1 MSPVHR
7 CAAAHSRVR
16 GVESHAGGMDHQVV
30 GVLGAS
36 GGLGV
41 SSLAVAVGLRACA
54 RFGATV
60 CLDGDGVGGGLDV
73 TACLEHLPG
82 LRWPDLEAAQGQV
95 DGAALLR
102 ALPAEGSLRV
112 LAARAAAP
120 SEDVMAATLA
130 ALAELCP
137 VTVVDLGRSLRL
149 VDRCTHVVLVSGM
162 SARQLAD
169 AAALAPLVLERSPD
183 VRLALRTARRDP
195 MQPEVV
201 ASLLDLPLATVLHL
215 DARAVTDADRA
226 RMPGARDSS
235 ALARAAEDVVSA
247 MALDQ
252 SSAVVAS

>member
-1 MSPVHR
+1 
-7 CAAAHSRVR
+7 
-16 GVESHAGGMDHQVV
+16 MDHQVV

-41 SSLAVAVGLRACA
+41 SSLAVAVALRACE

-60 CLDGDGVGGGLDV
+60 CLDGVGIGGGLDV

-82 LRWPDLEAAQGQV
+82 LRWPDLEATQGQV

-112 LAARAAAP
+112 LAARAAP
-120 SEDVMAATLA
+120 PGQDVMVATLA
-130 ALAELCP
+130 ALADLCP
-137 VTVVDLGRSLRL
+137 VTVVDLGRSVRL

-169 AAALAPLVLERSPD
+169 AAALVPLVLERAAD

-195 MQPEVV
+195 VQPAVV
-201 ASLLDLPLATVLHL
+201 ASLLDLPLATVLQQ
-215 DARAVTDADRA
+215 DPRAVTDADRA
-226 RMPGARDSS
+226 RMPGARTSS
-235 ALARAAEDVVSA
+235 ALGRAADDVVSA
-247 MALDQ
+247 MALGQ
-252 SSAVVAS
+252 SGRAVAS

>member
-1 MSPVHR
+1 
-7 CAAAHSRVR
+7 
-16 GVESHAGGMDHQVV
+16 MDHQVV

-60 CLDGDGVGGGLDV
+60 CLDGDAVGGGLDV

-82 LRWPDLEAAQGQV
+82 LRWPDLEAARGQI

-120 SEDVMAATLA
+120 GRDVMVATLA

-149 VDRCTHVVLVSGM
+149 VDQCTHVVLLSGVA
-162 SARQLAD
+162 ARHLAD
-169 AAALAPLVLERSPD
+169 AAAVVPALLERSPD
-183 VRLALRTARRDP
+183 VRLALRAARRDP
-195 MQPEVV
+195 VQPEDV
-201 ASLLDLPLATVLHL
+201 ASLLDLPLATVLHQ
-215 DARAVTDADRA
+215 DPRAVTDADRA
-226 RMPGARDSS
+226 RMPGARPSS
-235 ALARAAEDVVSA
+235 VLARAAEDVVSVL
-247 MALDQ
+247 ALSGQ
-252 SSAVVAS
+252 NGRAAS

>member
-1 MSPVHR
+1 
-7 CAAAHSRVR
+7 
-16 GVESHAGGMDHQVV
+16 MDHQVV

-41 SSLAVAVGLRACA
+41 SSLAVAVGLRACE

-82 LRWPDLEAAQGQV
+82 LRWPDLESAQGQV

-120 SEDVMAATLA
+120 GQDVMVATLA

-149 VDRCTHVVLVSGM
+149 VDQCTHVVLVSGM
-162 SARQLAD
+162 TARHLAD
-169 AAALAPLVLERSPD
+169 AAALAPLVNERSPD
-183 VRLALRTARRDP
+183 VRLALRAARRDP
-195 MQPEVV
+195 VHPEDV
-201 ASLLDLPLATVLHL
+201 ASLLDLPLATVLHQ
-215 DARAVTDADRA
+215 DPRAVTDADRA
-226 RMPGARDSS
+226 RMPGARPSS

-247 MALDQ
+247 VALGRE
-252 SSAVVAS
+252 SSRAVAW

>member
-1 MSPVHR
+1 
-7 CAAAHSRVR
+7 
-16 GVESHAGGMDHQVV
+16 MDHQVV

-41 SSLAVAVGLRACA
+41 SSLAVAVGVRACE

-60 CLDGDGVGGGLDV
+60 CLDGAGGGGLDV

-112 LAARAAAP
+112 LAARGVAP
-120 SEDVMAATLA
+120 GQDVMVATLA

-149 VDRCTHVVLVSGM
+149 VDRCTHVILVSGM
-162 SARQLAD
+162 TARQLAD
-169 AAALAPLVLERSPD
+169 AAALVPLVLQRSPD
-183 VRLALRTARRDP
+183 VRLALRPARRDP
-195 MQPEVV
+195 MQPEDV
-201 ASLLDLPLATVLHL
+201 ASLLDLPLATVLHH
-215 DARAVTDADRA
+215 DPRAVTDADRA
-226 RMPGARDSS
+226 RMPGARRSS
-235 ALARAAEDVVSA
+235 AIVRAAEDIVSA
-247 MALDQ
+247 LALGQ
-252 SSAVVAS
+252 SSTVAS